1 MALTLLRR
9 AADTSGVRDP
19 IKLVVGRFE
28 DLIARG
34 LRSLLAEDPNIEV
47 IATDVEV
54 EALDALLTEH
64 EPTVALINFGSLR
77 TPVEVNRLRLAH
89 PETRLLVLANRPTPS
104 ECNQMLAFG
113 ATACLSKETQ
123 ARDILNAIHL
133 ASRGLHVLP
142 RTDTDAG
149 VEQLGPELLTPREAD
164 VLEHLRAGRSNAEIA
179 LALSVSVETIRTH
192 RRNIYRKLGV
202 RTRRELASLTSS

>member
-1 MALTLLRR
+1 MGLTLLGDP
-9 AADTSGVRDP
+9 ADTEGVRDP
-19 IKLVVGRFE
+19 VKLVIGRFE

-47 IATDVEV
+47 VATDVEI
-54 EALDALLTEH
+54 EQLEALLTEH

-77 TPVEVNRLRLAH
+77 TPVEVNRLRVAH

-104 ECNQMLAFG
+104 ECSQMLAFG

-142 RTDTDAG
+142 RTDSDAG
-149 VEQLGPELLTPREAD
+149 SESLGPELLTPREAD

-202 RTRRELASLTSS
+202 RTRRELASLT

>member
-1 MALTLLRR
+1 
-9 AADTSGVRDP
+9 VRDP

-34 LRSLLAEDPNIEV
+34 LRSLLAEDENVELV
-47 IATDVEV
+47 AADVEI
-54 EALDALLTEH
+54 ETLDEVLAEH
-64 EPTVALINFGSLR
+64 EATVALINFGSLR

-89 PETRLLVLANRPTPS
+89 PGTRLVVLANRPTPS

-142 RTDTDAG
+142 RTDADAG
-149 VEQLGPELLTPREAD
+149 TDSLGPELLTPREAD

-202 RTRRELASLTSS
+202 RTRRELASLT

>member
-1 MALTLLRR
+1 MALTLPARS
-9 AADTSGVRDP
+9 ADTDGVRDP
-19 IKLVVGRFE
+19 VKLVVGRFE

-34 LRSLLAEDPNIEV
+34 LRSLLAEDANIEL
-47 IATDVEV
+47 IAGDVEM
-54 EALDALLTEH
+54 EALDAMLTEH

-77 TPVEVNRLRLAH
+77 SPVEVNRLRLAH
-89 PETRLLVLANRPTPS
+89 PGTRLLVLANRPTPS

-133 ASRGLHVLP
+133 ASRGLQVLP
-142 RTDTDAG
+142 RTDADGGAHS
-149 VEQLGPELLTPREAD
+149 LGPELLTPREAN

-202 RTRRELASLTSS
+202 RTRRELASLT

>member
-1 MALTLLRR
+1 MGLTLRPR
-9 AADTSGVRDP
+9 SADTDGVRDP

-28 DLIARG
+28 DLIAHG
-34 LRSLLAEDPNIEV
+34 LRSLLAEDSNVEV
-47 IATDVEV
+47 IATDVEI
-54 EALDALLTEH
+54 EALDALLGDQ
-64 EPTVALINFGSLR
+64 EPTVALINFGSRR

-89 PETRLLVLANRPTPS
+89 PQTRLVVLANRPTPS

-142 RTDTDAG
+142 RSDA
-149 VEQLGPELLTPREAD
+149 EDQLGPELLTPREAD

-202 RTRRELASLTSS
+202 RTRRELASLTQS